1 MEEKSNMKIIKADI
15 TGIHL
20 PLQSPFI
27 ISYETF
33 DYMPSIIVKL
43 ETDDGLVGYG
53 EAVPDE
59 HVTGESFFSVIEILK
74 HQLLPAIMGE
84 SPFSIEK
91 IHHIMDSRIY
101 ANPSAKAAIDIA
113 CYDLMG
119 KYTGK
124 PIYELIGGK
133 FHNELTFAKVL
144 SIDEPEI
151 MAEKAKLALD
161 FGYSSLKLKV
171 GIDLFKDLERIR
183 AVRDAVGDEVP
194 IRVDVNQGW
203 KDYSTAAQALP
214 LLEPL
219 RISWLEQPIKMG
231 DIDGLAELRKKT
243 VIPIMADES
252 VHDSSD
258 LNEIIKKN
266 AADKI
271 NIKLMKSGGIYPA
284 LHMAKTAEA
293 AGLSCQVGSMVE
305 SSIGSAAGYHTAMA
319 RKNITSTELTGP
331 LLFSKDI
338 GDLEYRIPYVV
349 LSEKPGLGVEV
360 NETTLKELTIKK
372 DTVQSK

>member
-1 MEEKSNMKIIKADI
+1 MKIIKADI
-15 TGIHL
+15 IGIHL

-27 ISYETF
+27 ISYETY

-43 ETDDGLVGYG
+43 ETEDGLVGYG

-59 HVTGESFFSVIEILK
+59 HVTGESFFSGIEILK
-74 HQLLPAIMGE
+74 HQLLPFIMGE
-84 SPFSIEK
+84 SPFAIEK
-91 IHHIMDSRIY
+91 IHHIMDSRIHG
-101 ANPSAKAAIDIA
+101 NPAVKAAIDIA

-119 KYTGK
+119 KYVGK
-124 PIYELIGGK
+124 PVYDLIGGK
-133 FHNELTFAKVL
+133 FHHELTFAKVL
-144 SIDEPEI
+144 SIEEPEV
-151 MAEKAKLALD
+151 MAEKAKQALAL
-161 FGYSSLKLKV
+161 GYSSLKLKV
-171 GIDLFKDLERIR
+171 GFELFKDLERVK
-183 AVRDAVGDEVP
+183 AVREAVGYEVP

-252 VHDSSD
+252 VHDGSD

-271 NIKLMKSGGIYPA
+271 NIKLMKSAGIYPA
-284 LHMAKTAEA
+284 IHMAKTAEY

-338 GDLEYRIPYVV
+338 GDLEYQIPFVV

-360 NETTLKELTIKK
+360 NEETLQELTIKK
-372 DTVQSK
+372 ETVHSK

>member
-1 MEEKSNMKIIKADI
+1 MKITKAEI
-15 TGIHL
+15 VGIHL
-20 PLQSPFI
+20 PLKEPFI
-27 ISYETF
+27 ISYVTYDF
-33 DYMPSIIVKL
+33 MPSIIVKL

-59 HVTGESFFSVIEILK
+59 NVTGETFFSVIEVLK

-91 IHHIMDSRIY
+91 IHDMMDSRIH
-101 ANPSAKAAIDIA
+101 ANSSAKAAIDIA

-119 KYTGK
+119 KYTNK

-133 FHNELTFAKVL
+133 YHNELTFAKVL
-144 SIDEPEI
+144 SIEEPEI
-151 MAEKAKLALD
+151 MAHKAKEALAL
-161 FGYSSLKLKV
+161 GYSSLKLKV
-171 GIDLFKDLERIR
+171 GFDLFKDLERIK
-183 AVRDAVGDEVP
+183 AVRQAVGYEVP

-203 KDYSTAAQALP
+203 KNYSTAAQALP

-231 DIDGLAELRKKT
+231 DINGLAELRKKT
-243 VIPIMADES
+243 IIPIMADES
-252 VHDSSD
+252 VHNTFE
-258 LNEIIKKN
+258 LLEIIKKN

-271 NIKLMKSGGIYPA
+271 NIKLMKSAGIYPA
-284 LHMAKTAEA
+284 LHMAKIAEY

-338 GDLEYRIPYVV
+338 GNLEYRIPNVI
-349 LSEKPGLGVEV
+349 LSGKPGLGVEV
-360 NETTLKELTIKK
+360 NEDTLQELTIKK
-372 DTVQSK
+372 ETVQL

>member
-1 MEEKSNMKIIKADI
+1 
-15 TGIHL
+15 
-20 PLQSPFI
+20 
-27 ISYETF
+27 
-33 DYMPSIIVKL
+33 
-43 ETDDGLVGYG
+43 
-53 EAVPDE
+53 
-59 HVTGESFFSVIEILK
+59 
-74 HQLLPAIMGE
+74 MGE

-119 KYTGK
+119 KYAGK

-151 MAEKAKLALD
+151 MAEKAKQALD

-183 AVRDAVGDEVP
+183 AVRHAVGDEVP

-203 KDYSTAAQALP
+203 KDYSTAAQVLP

-349 LSEKPGLGVEV
+349 LSEKPGLGIEV

>member
-1 MEEKSNMKIIKADI
+1 
-15 TGIHL
+15 
-20 PLQSPFI
+20 
-27 ISYETF
+27 
-33 DYMPSIIVKL
+33 MPSIIVKL
-43 ETDDGLVGYG
+43 ETDDGLVGFG

-59 HVTGESFFSVIEILK
+59 NVTGESFFSVIEVLK

-91 IHHIMDSRIY
+91 IHDRMDSRIH
-101 ANPSAKAAIDIA
+101 ANASAKAAIDIA

-119 KYTGK
+119 KYTNK

-133 FHNELTFAKVL
+133 YHTELTFAKVL
-144 SIDEPEI
+144 SIEEPEI
-151 MAEKAKLALD
+151 MAKKAKEAIAL
-161 FGYSSLKLKV
+161 GYSSLKLKV
-171 GIDLFKDLERIR
+171 GFDLFKDLERIK
-183 AVRDAVGDEVP
+183 AVRQAVGYEVP

-203 KDYSTAAQALP
+203 QNYSTAAQALP

-243 VIPIMADES
+243 IIPIMADES
-252 VHDSSD
+252 VHNGSE
-258 LNEIIKKN
+258 LLEIIKKN

-271 NIKLMKSGGIYPA
+271 NIKLMKSAGIYPA
-284 LHMAKTAEA
+284 IHMAKTAES
-293 AGLSCQVGSMVE
+293 AGLGCQVGSMVE

-338 GDLEYRIPYVV
+338 GNLEYRIPNVI
-349 LSEKPGLGVEV
+349 LSGKPGLGVDV
-360 NETTLKELTIKK
+360 NEDTLQELTIKK
-372 DTVQSK
+372 ETVQL